1 MPKRLAL
8 LLTILLGTVAAAAQP
23 LSFSRKADTP
33 SVTAKS
39 VGLSAALTDKR
50 IARVTDDG
58 RVAALRNLLAAQS
71 VERRGIEPQ
80 AGTCSF
86 TETAC
91 NRNETGSLSPS
102 DCTLDADNTSVDF
115 WRFQGTAGQQVTI
128 TLRSTSFDAYLV
140 LLSPEPDV
148 VAEDDDSGGG
158 SDARIIHTLTQTGVW
173 TIAVNSLQPGY
184 GSYTLSV
191 SCSTGGPSCSM
202 GSIDCG
208 RTISG
213 SLNSADCGLD
223 DGTYA
228 EFWAFSGTAGQ
239 RIVATMRSTAVNSHL
254 FLLDPDAEVVAEND
268 NGAGGSDA
276 RIDFTLP
283 RSGMWVLAVNSLT
296 PATGSFSLELSCPT
310 TQPPPP
316 TCSPCVASANTTCLL
331 GNRFKVTLPSWYD
344 PFAKISGQGT
354 VLRYTENR
362 EEVHPQYGPLGATS
376 FFSFYAHAP
385 NSIEVTLRMFKG
397 AAINDH
403 YWVFMSGFTGAE
415 YTIRVED
422 TQTCKVWQRGVPSS
436 ATNVVKDHEAFP
448 FP

>member
-1 MPKRLAL
+1 MPKRLVL
-8 LLTILLGTVAAAAQP
+8 LLVLFLVTVTAAAQP
-23 LSFSRKADTP
+23 LSLSPEPDAPFM
-33 SVTAKS
+33 TAKS
-39 VGLSAALTDKR
+39 VGLSAALADKR
-50 IARVTDDG
+50 FARVTDER
-58 RVAALRNLLAAQS
+58 RVVALRNLLAAQGAQQD
-71 VERRGIEPQ
+71 GIETQ

-115 WRFQGTAGQQVTI
+115 WMFQGTVGQQVTI

-140 LLSPEPDV
+140 LLDPEPELA
-148 VAEDDDSGGG
+148 AEDDDSGGG
-158 SDARIIHTLTQTGVW
+158 SDARITHTLTQTGVW
-173 TIAVNSLQPGY
+173 TIAVNSYEPAY

-191 SCSTGGPSCSM
+191 SCSASGPSCSM
-202 GSIDCG
+202 GAIDCG

-228 EFWAFSGTAGQ
+228 EFWRFSGTAGQ
-239 RIVATMRSTAVNSHL
+239 RIVATMRSTSVNSYL
-254 FLLDPDAEVVAEND
+254 FLLDPDAKVVAEDND
-268 NGAGGSDA
+268 GGGGSDA

-283 RSGMWVLAVNSLT
+283 HSGLWVLAVNSLT
-296 PATGSFSLELSCPT
+296 PATGSFTLELSCPT

-316 TCSPCVASANTTCLL
+316 TCSPCVSSATTACLL
-331 GNRFKVTLPSWYD
+331 ANRFKVTLPSWYD

-354 VLRYTENR
+354 VLRYAENR

-403 YWVFMSGFTGAE
+403 YWVFMSGFTGAD

-422 TQTCKVWQRGVPSS
+422 TQTCKVWQRSVPSG
-436 ATNVVKDHEAFP
+436 ATNVVKDYEAFP